1 MAVDLGWMDAEREGW
16 EASGTAR
23 RLRPRLPS
31 ATPWVQIGG
40 RRLVSFA
47 SNDYLGLAADPRVCE
62 AACEAVRR
70 YGWGAGAAPLVT
82 GWTEEHEALASALAD
97 FEGVEAVTVFPS
109 GFATNLGAVAALA
122 SRGDVVLLDRLAHGS
137 LVAGA
142 RMSGARV
149 RVFPHNDPERLDA
162 ILARESGLARRMLVV
177 TESVFSMDGDVA
189 PLAEIAQ
196 VAERNGAMLLVDE
209 AHATGV
215 IGEGGRGLAH
225 EFGLGNRV
233 TLRTGTLS
241 KALGSIG
248 GFVAGERRV
257 VERAWHVAGSF
268 RYSTSL
274 PPAAAAAARAALG
287 VLRAEPE
294 RLDRLRA
301 GCRQLADGLRGMG
314 LAPRSPSDGAIVP
327 IVVGG
332 AEAALSLHDEL
343 RERGFLV
350 PAIRPPTVPRGTSR
364 LRVSLTAA
372 HDDRQIS
379 GLLEALSECG
389 REILGSLGDGLG

>member
-1 MAVDLGWMDAEREGW
+1 MAVDLGWMDDERAGW
-16 EASGTAR
+16 EASGMAR
-23 RLRPRLPS
+23 RLRSRLPA
-31 ATPWVQIGG
+31 ATPWVRIGG

-47 SNDYLGLAADPRVCE
+47 SNDYLALAADPRVCE
-62 AACEAVRR
+62 AACETVRR

-109 GFATNLGAVAALA
+109 GFATNLGAVGALA

-162 ILARESGLARRMLVV
+162 ILARESSLARRMLVV

-287 VLRAEPE
+287 VLLAEPE

-301 GCRQLADGLRGMG
+301 GCRQLADGLRRMG
-314 LAPRSPSDGAIVP
+314 VAPRSPSDAAIVP
-327 IVVGG
+327 IIVGA
-332 AEAALSLHDEL
+332 AETAMSLHDEL
-343 RERGFLV
+343 GERGFLV
-350 PAIRPPTVPRGTSR
+350 PAIRPPTIPRGTSR
-364 LRVSLTAA
+364 LRVSLTAG

-379 GLLEALSECG
+379 GLLEALAECG
-389 REILGSLGDGLG
+389 RMILGRLADGLE